1 MTLDTLAARLYAVWA
16 ADKALPAWESLPDH
30 RRFVWKR
37 IAAVALEATT
47 RTAPT
52 ARIVK
57 IDRRNSA

>member
-16 ADKALPAWESLPDH
+16 ADKALPAWERLPDH
-30 RRFVWKR
+30 RRETWRR

-47 RTAPT
+47 LTAPT
-52 ARIVK
+52 ARIIK